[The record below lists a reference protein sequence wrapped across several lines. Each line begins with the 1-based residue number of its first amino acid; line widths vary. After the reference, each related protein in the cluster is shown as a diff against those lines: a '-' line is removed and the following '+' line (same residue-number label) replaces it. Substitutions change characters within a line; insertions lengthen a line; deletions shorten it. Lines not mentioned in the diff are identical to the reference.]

1 MQSRGPLGVEH
12 RLIEQVT
19 QSMKDHLGL
28 IVATA
33 RVDTGAIDECI
44 DFIHVM
50 PIGASRQRRL
60 CIPRRP
66 SHSFASSVD
75 HDATRGSRWPVWPY
89 NVPARSSP
97 DRGLDD
103 AP

>member
-33 RVDTGAIDECI
+33 RVDTGAID
-44 DFIHVM
+44 
-50 PIGASRQRRL
+50 
-60 CIPRRP
+60 
-66 SHSFASSVD
+66 
-75 HDATRGSRWPVWPY
+75 
-89 NVPARSSP
+89 
-97 DRGLDD
+97 
-103 AP
+103 